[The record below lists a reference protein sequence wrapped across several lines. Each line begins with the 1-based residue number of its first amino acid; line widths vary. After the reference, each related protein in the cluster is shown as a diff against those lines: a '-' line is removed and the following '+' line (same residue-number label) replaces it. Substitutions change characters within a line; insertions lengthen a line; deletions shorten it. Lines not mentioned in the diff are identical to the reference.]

1 MTLIFPRDVVKIILG
16 YMLELEKFDKV
27 ENLFFQFL
35 KQFRYIY
42 KPIVDGVFDTPLSHE
57 PTYYPIW
64 PTPHIRFIR
73 AEQLFNQ
80 FAWRLDTL
88 RESKDY
94 WIGRALNEIHW
105 GGVIIVHWS
114 QGSIKH
120 YQFLKTHL
128 REQIYKTVM
137 ENGYIFITI

>member
-1 MTLIFPRDVVKIILG
+1 MIQ
-16 YMLELEKFDKV
+16 LEKFDKV

-42 KPIVDGVFDTPLSHE
+42 KPIVDGVFDSPLSHS

-64 PTPHIRFIR
+64 PNPHIRFIR

-80 FAWRLDTL
+80 FTWRLEYHL
-88 RESKDY
+88 HEPRDY
-94 WIGRALNEIHW
+94 WVRRILDEIHW
-105 GGVIIVHWS
+105 GGVIIVYWS
-114 QGSIKH
+114 QGPIKH

-128 REQIYKTVM
+128 RERIYRTVM
-137 ENGYIFITI
+137 EKGFILITI

>member
-1 MTLIFPRDVVKIILG
+1 MTLIFPRDVAQIIFE
-16 YMLELEKFDKV
+16 YMKDLEKFDKV
-27 ENLFFQFL
+27 ENIYFQFL

-42 KPIVDGVFDTPLSHE
+42 KPIVDGVFDSPLSHS
-57 PTYYPIW
+57 PAYYPLW
-64 PTPHIRFIR
+64 PNAHIRFIR
-73 AEQLFNQ
+73 SEQLFNR

-94 WIGRALNEIHW
+94 WIRRALDEIHW
-105 GGVIIVHWS
+105 GGVIIVYWS
-114 QGSIKH
+114 QGSIKY

-137 ENGYIFITI
+137 ENGYIFVTI